1 MGGHPENGGEGPG
14 VGASPGGVCLALGCL
29 VWSITLAFGIE
40 DSPALGASLIALFG
54 GVGVLLATRVVS
66 AASGAT
72 FYRSVL
78 ALLAVAGVPLGL
90 SFALFLAVVVFL
102 SSVHFFPPGDPP

>member
-66 AASGAT
+66 AASGVT

-78 ALLAVAGVPLGL
+78 ALLAVAGVTIRLSVAAILAGVGL
-90 SFALFLAVVVFL
+90 L
-102 SSVHFFPPGDPP
+102 SNVQFVPT